1 MSTAVEPVTIP
12 IRGHTLGIQ
21 TADPLKVIK
30 ELQAG
35 LPYRAYRQFLDNSGL
50 DTEAVVRVVGIAVRT
65 LARRRDQGR
74 LNGSES
80 ERLLRLAI
88 IYEDALELFEGDT
101 VATRKWLQAP
111 QKALSGF
118 TPMTMAESELGARE
132 VEDLIGRLE
141 HGVFS

>member
-30 ELQAG
+30 KLQAG

-74 LNGSES
+74 LNCSES

-88 IYEDALELFEGDT
+88 IYEGALELFEGDT

-111 QKALSGF
+111 QKTLSGF